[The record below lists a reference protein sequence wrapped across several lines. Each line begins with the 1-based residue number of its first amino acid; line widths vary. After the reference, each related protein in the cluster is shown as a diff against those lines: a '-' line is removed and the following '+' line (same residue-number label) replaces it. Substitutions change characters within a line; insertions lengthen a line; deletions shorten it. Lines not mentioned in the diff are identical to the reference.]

1 MKWYRSLCRR
11 PGRIFQPHVSS
22 SHLHVHIFRMENLP
36 YFRSFCQCG
45 RWKFI
50 LLWDVRGV
58 CRFHIHLSAFILLH
72 GLKPT
77 DILLLDIICVYIYI
91 NIYMSVCM
99 YTHWQSEI
107 WPHLLIRLNI
117 ILLLYCYYYQRLKKK
132 CHTHTKL
139 ERDPTSLPAVVQRAP
154 CTAASGQSPASLP
167 H

>member
-1 MKWYRSLCRR
+1 MSPPFSEWYNLCDYSFLPLEALPSHYPSALTAAHLNRCMKWYRSLCRR

-91 NIYMSVCM
+91 YQHLHVCM
-99 YTHWQSEI
+99 YVYT
-107 WPHLLIRLNI
+107 L
-117 ILLLYCYYYQRLKKK
+117 
-132 CHTHTKL
+132 
-139 ERDPTSLPAVVQRAP
+139 AVRNLATP
-154 CTAASGQSPASLP
+154 S